1 MQWVLH
7 DINSM
12 AYFGLASFEKRVEL
26 WMLKFLA
33 WKNNQWSLGLCQV
46 WFVVDLSFGMFN
58 CCLQKGAYQFPIWLM
73 LQKCHQLISFPFMM
87 LGSDGRQGCEE
98 FSKVSNTKIICM
110 NSLLFVENFEVV
122 FNELR
127 IWIYNERDHLY
138 LFCY

>member
-1 MQWVLH
+1 MLH
-7 DINSM
+7 DINSI

-127 IWIYNERDHLY
+127 AWIYNERDHLY
-138 LFCY
+138 LFD